1 MRTISAQDRPPIST
15 CCWPN
20 AEPMNLLGL
29 IGILAGLG
37 LLVWFAFHGWS
48 VLLLAP
54 LAAMVA
60 ALFAGEPLLAHWT
73 QTFMGSAATFLAQFF
88 PIFLLGAL
96 FGKLMEDSGS
106 VTAIA
111 EFMIGRLGAGRAILA
126 VVLAGAI
133 VTYGGVSLFVA
144 FFVLAPMA
152 RNLFRSANIPRR
164 LMPAAI
170 VLGTSTFTM
179 SALPGTPSIQ
189 NAIPMPFFGTTPF
202 AAPGLGIIASA
213 VMLGFGLWWMHREE
227 TRARSMGEGY
237 GAEATVSADGAADDE
252 LVRERATTAR
262 EFDPAEMHHGG
273 RSVSVPPAVFAALP
287 LVVVVAVNLLM
298 SLVVLPRL
306 DFSYLADERW
316 GATTIS
322 GVAGVWSVVVALAAA
337 IATVILCNRPRLPS
351 LRQSMDAGANASVLP
366 ALSVASLVGFGAV
379 IAALPAFEIV
389 RDWVLAIEGGPLVS
403 LAVATNVLAAL
414 TGSAS
419 GGLTIALDALGQTY
433 MTIAT
438 QTGLSPALMHR
449 VAVIGSGTLDI
460 LPHNGAVVTL
470 LAICGS
476 THRESYF
483 DIVIV
488 GIISAILALVAVIV
502 LGSLFGSF

>member
-1 MRTISAQDRPPIST
+1 MG
-15 CCWPN
+15 
-20 AEPMNLLGL
+20 LLG
-29 IGILAGLG
+29 ILVGLG
-37 LLVWFAFHGWS
+37 LLVWLAFRGWS

-54 LAAMVA
+54 AAALVA
-60 ALFAGEPLLAHWT
+60 AAFGGEPLLANWT
-73 QTFMGSAATFLAQFF
+73 QIFMGSAAGFLAQFF
-88 PIFLLGAL
+88 PIFLLGAV

-106 VTAIA
+106 VSAVA
-111 EFMIGRLGAGRAILA
+111 AFMTQRLGEHRAMLA
-126 VVLAGAI
+126 VVLAGAF

-152 RNLFRSANIPRR
+152 QALFRSAAIPRR

-170 VLGTSTFTM
+170 ILGTSTFTM

-202 AAPGLGIIASA
+202 AAPGLGIIASII
-213 VMLGFGLWWMHREE
+213 MLGCGLWWLA
-227 TRARSMGEGY
+227 RAEAAARRTGEDY
-237 GAEATVSADGAADDE
+237 GAEAPVTVDAAANDE

-262 EFDPAEMHHGG
+262 EFDPAEIHRGHL
-273 RSVSVPPAVFAALP
+273 SDTSPPISIAALP
-287 LVVVVAVNLLM
+287 LVAVVTVNLLM

-306 DFSYLADERW
+306 DSSYLTEERW
-316 GATTIS
+316 GGTSIS
-322 GVAGVWSVVVALAAA
+322 AVAGVWSVVVALAAA
-337 IATVILCNRPRLPS
+337 IAIVVLCNRARLPA

-379 IAALPAFEIV
+379 IAALPAFAVV
-389 RDWVLAIEGGPLVS
+389 RDWVLGIQGGPLVS

-433 MTIAT
+433 MAVAA

-470 LAICGS
+470 LAVCGS
-476 THRESYF
+476 THRESYS
-483 DIVIV
+483 DIVMV
-488 GIISAILALVAVIV
+488 GIVNAIIALVAVIL
-502 LGSLFGSF
+502 LGTAFGSF